1 MKKLK
6 IELRMWF
13 AEKLLSWSFDVT
25 PWNKEGQKLRKHI
38 TAYYLEKIQ
47 ELERGNEI

>member
-25 PWNKEGQKLRKHI
+25 PLNEEGQKLKKHI
-38 TAYYLEKIQ
+38 AVYYLEKIQ
-47 ELERGNEI
+47 EFERGNEI

>member
-13 AEKLLSWSFDVT
+13 AERLLGWSFDVT
-25 PWNKEGQKLRKHI
+25 PWNEEGQKLRNHI
-38 TAYYLEKIQ
+38 LDYYLDKIE